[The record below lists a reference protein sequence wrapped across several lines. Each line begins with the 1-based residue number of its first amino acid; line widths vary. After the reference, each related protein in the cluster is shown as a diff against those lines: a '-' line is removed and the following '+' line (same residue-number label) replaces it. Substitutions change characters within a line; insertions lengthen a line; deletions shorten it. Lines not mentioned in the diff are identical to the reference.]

1 MNLATVILAAGKG
14 TRMKSELPKVLHK
27 ICGVAMIRH
36 VLKAAR
42 GAGSDRIVVVAGY
55 GGELVAKAIE
65 GQGEVVFQHEQLGT
79 AHALMQAASLQDHRG
94 DILVLC
100 GDTPLVTPETLK
112 RLISAHQQSNASAT
126 VLTAVLDNPAG
137 YGRVIRNDG
146 GTVVKIVEHGD
157 ASPEELAVREI
168 NTGIY
173 CFKSRGL
180 FADLARLKPD
190 NAQGE
195 YYLPDLIGCYAG
207 EGEVVSAVSAD
218 DPAEIMGVN
227 DRCQLA
233 MAHASMGAR
242 INNSLMVSGVTMIDP
257 RTVFIDAGATIGR
270 DTVVYPN
277 TIIQGSSAIG
287 EGCVIGP
294 FTQIISASVGDNVT
308 IRQSLI
314 EGSEIG
320 SNSVIGPYSY
330 IRPGCLLGSNVKV
343 GDFVELKKVEIGKG
357 SKVPHL
363 SYVGDAVLGQNVN
376 VGAGTITCNYD
387 GEKKWTT
394 VIGDNAFIGSN
405 TNLVAPV
412 RVGSGAVVGA
422 GSTITKDVPDHA
434 LGVARDT
441 QKNIPEWSRRKKTG
455 EKQDKEPD

>member
-27 ICGVAMIRH
+27 ICGAAMIQH
-36 VLKAAR
+36 VLEAAR
-42 GAGSDRIVVVAGY
+42 EAGSDRVVVVAGF
-55 GGELVAKAIE
+55 GGDLVAKAIE
-65 GQGEVVFQHEQLGT
+65 GQGEVVFQHDQLGT
-79 AHALMQAASLQDHRG
+79 AHALNQASVPLQDYQG

-100 GDTPLVTPETLK
+100 GDTPLLTSGTLK
-112 RLISAHQQSNASAT
+112 KLILAHQGGNASAT
-126 VLTAVLDNPAG
+126 VLTAVLDDPSG
-137 YGRVIRNDG
+137 YGRVIRNIG

-157 ASPEELAVREI
+157 ASPEELSVREI
-168 NTGIY
+168 NTGVY

-180 FADLARLKPD
+180 FSALARLKPD
-190 NAQGE
+190 NTQGE
-195 YYLPDLIGCYAG
+195 YYLPDLIGSYVE
-207 EGEVVSAVSAD
+207 EGAVVSAVSAD

-233 MAHASMGAR
+233 VAQAFMSFR
-242 INNSLMVSGVTMIDP
+242 INNRLMLSGVTMTEP
-257 RTVFIDAGATIGR
+257 RSVFIDAGVTIGR
-270 DTVVYPN
+270 DTLIYPN
-277 TIIQGSSAIG
+277 TIIQGGTSIG

-294 FTQIISASVGDNVT
+294 FTQIISASVGDHVT

-314 EGSEIG
+314 EGSEVG
-320 SNSVIGPYSY
+320 SNCVIGPFSY
-330 IRPGCLLGSNVKV
+330 IRPGCILNSNVKV
-343 GDFVELKKVEIGKG
+343 GDFVELKKVEIGSG

-363 SYVGDAVLGQNVN
+363 SYVGDAVLGRNVN

-394 VIGDNAFIGSN
+394 VIEDNAFIGSN

-422 GSTITKDVPDHA
+422 GSTITRDVPDHA
-434 LGVARDT
+434 LGVSRDT
-441 QKNIPEWSRRKKTG
+441 QKNIPGWSRRKKLG
-455 EKQDKEPD
+455 EKNKKDS